1 MRGVMRVAVVVPA
14 MALLMSGCATKDW
27 VKDLVGKREAEI
39 DQRVGTRVGSVE
51 TRLGEESQRVTRV
64 EGQIGETTQRL
75 NGVEA
80 QAGQASE
87 TAKAARVRAD
97 EVDTRLTRLWSSRYK
112 RSLVETV
119 HVQFAFDKAELSDAA
134 QTALATIVKELK
146 ENPNLT
152 VDLEGFTDQ
161 TGARDYNVTLS
172 QRRVESVRR
181 FLVEHGAELPRI
193 NSVGLGPVTGA
204 KEEQAKQRRVSVKLM
219 LGAD

>member
-64 EGQIGETTQRL
+64 EGQVGETTQRL

-97 EVDTRLTRLWSSRYK
+97 EVDTRLTRLWSSRNK

-152 VDLEGFTDQ
+152 VDLEGFTDS